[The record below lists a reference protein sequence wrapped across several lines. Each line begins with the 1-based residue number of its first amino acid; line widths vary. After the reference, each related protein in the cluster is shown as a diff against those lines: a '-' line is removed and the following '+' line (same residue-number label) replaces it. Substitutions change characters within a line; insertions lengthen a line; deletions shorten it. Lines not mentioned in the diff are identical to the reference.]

1 VEQRLIL
8 ESKGNNIDITTAPV
22 IVHIKF
28 VDTSIGTDNKYPL
41 LIR

>member
-8 ESKGNNIDITTAPV
+8 EFKGNNIDITTAPV
-22 IVHIKF
+22 IVSIKF
-28 VDTSIGTDNKYPL
+28 VDSSIGIENKYPL